1 MSTIACWCCRAL
13 CGDRSNTLA
22 FILNTMGSLGTK
34 LSLDKGSRASRA
46 TWLGVSLHLID
57 KDTLVV
63 GLREKAIDDID
74 ELQGIFGKWEN
85 AGYAPVKELRVV
97 SVGCIAYRARWTT
110 SVFAVLSR
118 TFKEDEGASP
128 RDRKQESLFA
138 VNLLELARLSA
149 AKLRPMRRI

>member
-13 CGDRSNTLA
+13 FGDRSNTLA

-74 ELQGIFGKWEN
+74 ELQGILGKWEN
-85 AGYAPVKELRVV
+85 AGYAPVKGLRVV
-97 SVGCIAYRARWTT
+97 SVGCIA
-110 SVFAVLSR
+110 
-118 TFKEDEGASP
+118 
-128 RDRKQESLFA
+128 
-138 VNLLELARLSA
+138 
-149 AKLRPMRRI
+149 

>member
-13 CGDRSNTLA
+13 FGDRSNTLA

-74 ELQGIFGKWEN
+74 ELQGILGKMGECGLCTGQGA
-85 AGYAPVKELRVV
+85 AGRQCGVYCLEPGGPPASLQCPPGPSKRTRVQAPGTRNRRV
-97 SVGCIAYRARWTT
+97 S
-110 SVFAVLSR
+110 SR
-118 TFKEDEGASP
+118 
-128 RDRKQESLFA
+128 
-138 VNLLELARLSA
+138 
-149 AKLRPMRRI
+149 